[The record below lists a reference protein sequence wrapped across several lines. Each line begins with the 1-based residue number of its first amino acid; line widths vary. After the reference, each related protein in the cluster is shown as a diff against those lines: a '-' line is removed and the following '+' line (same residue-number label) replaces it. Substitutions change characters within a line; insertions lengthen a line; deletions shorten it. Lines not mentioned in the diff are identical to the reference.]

1 LFPYVRRA
9 LALALVVGACSS
21 GTAQDG
27 TTGPPVAAP
36 STTSTSVPPTTTTT
50 TPPPAPAVTLRGPV
64 PSRLQ
69 ALSEQLYNHLIDGAG
84 PMPAMVAGLDQY
96 VRGHEVSPGVV
107 RAHGSVA
114 TLANGDRVGV
124 VATETDGLVF
134 VDPKGARRDW
144 RIVAA
149 MLDGRPPWLGP
160 DNLRNLVV
168 IGSDARVGEDQLNLR
183 ADSIHILTLR
193 PRQGTGALVGFPR
206 DSWIQGSKLTD
217 LMPGR
222 GPEGMQQ
229 ILEETTG
236 LDLEGWVA
244 VGFEGFLG
252 LMGDLGNLEI
262 TLPTAM
268 PSGNSWADYPE
279 GEQSLDPELAL
290 RLARIRK
297 DLPNGDLDR
306 TVNQGR
312 IILAAL
318 TMVQDQGLVHLPE
331 WVASYSNHG
340 FTSLGTRALVTFAA
354 AAHVADP
361 EMITNTVLPASLG
374 WVGAAS
380 VVFLG
385 DAAQAVYADMADGL
399 IGNN

>member
-1 LFPYVRRA
+1 MSGRT
-9 LALALVVGACSS
+9 SS
-21 GTAQDG
+21 
-27 TTGPPVAAP
+27 
-36 STTSTSVPPTTTTT
+36 
-50 TPPPAPAVTLRGPV
+50 
-64 PSRLQ
+64 
-69 ALSEQLYNHLIDGAG
+69 
-84 PMPAMVAGLDQY
+84 
-96 VRGHEVSPGVV
+96 
-107 RAHGSVA
+107 
-114 TLANGDRVGV
+114 
-124 VATETDGLVF
+124 
-134 VDPKGARRDW
+134 
-144 RIVAA
+144 
-149 MLDGRPPWLGP
+149 
-160 DNLRNLVV
+160 
-168 IGSDARVGEDQLNLR
+168 NLR

-279 GEQSLDPELAL
+279 GEQSLDPQLAL

-318 TMVQDQGLVHLPE
+318 TMVQDLGLVHLPE

-340 FTSLGTRALVTFAA
+340 FTSLGTEGAGDLRRRRPRRRPGDDHEHRAPRRRWAGWGRRRSCSSATPPRRSTPTWRRPHRQQLTRR
-354 AAHVADP
+354 
-361 EMITNTVLPASLG
+361 LPDSAG
-374 WVGAAS
+374 R
-380 VVFLG
+380 
-385 DAAQAVYADMADGL
+385 DT
-399 IGNN
+399 